1 MTPLKM
7 FRLLFHTL
15 QSFPEK
21 ITVDITKICTKIFI
35 AGLDVVVKD

>member
-1 MTPLKM
+1 MISLKM

-21 ITVDITKICTKIFI
+21 ITLDITKICIKQFI
-35 AGLDVVVKD
+35 AGLYVLVKD